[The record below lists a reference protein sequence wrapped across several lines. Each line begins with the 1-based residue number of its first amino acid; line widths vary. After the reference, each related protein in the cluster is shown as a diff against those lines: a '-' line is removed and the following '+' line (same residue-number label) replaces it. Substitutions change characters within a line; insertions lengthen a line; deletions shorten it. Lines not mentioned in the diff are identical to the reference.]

1 MIVIT
6 TPTGQVGSEI
16 LQHLVDDGEQVR
28 VVARGPLRLPPG
40 LEAASVL
47 KDKTWRGHG
56 SMPVLGLGAG

>member
-16 LQHLVDDGEQVR
+16 LQHLIDGEQVR

-40 LEAASVL
+40 LKAALVL